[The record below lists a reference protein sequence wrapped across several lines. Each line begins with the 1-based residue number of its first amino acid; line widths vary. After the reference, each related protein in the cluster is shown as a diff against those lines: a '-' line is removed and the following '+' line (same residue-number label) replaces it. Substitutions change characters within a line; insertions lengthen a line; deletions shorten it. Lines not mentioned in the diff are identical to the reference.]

1 MENWLRQKFTE
12 FKGRHEG
19 RSKIIIL
26 HMLWIIDVC
35 TEGVTDFETKRKS
48 TYGVRQ
54 ALQLI

>member
-1 MENWLRQKFTE
+1 MENWLGQKFTE
-12 FKGRHEG
+12 FECRYEG

-35 TEGVTDFETKRKS
+35 TEDATAYETKRKS

-54 ALQLI
+54 ALHLI